1 MDDVNIKLITQMQE
15 NADLS
20 LLELSRRVGI
30 SKTACWNR
38 LQKMEEQNVIL
49 GKKILFDR
57 YSIGLPIVVFL
68 SISVGRHTIDWVD
81 EFSEVISKFP
91 EIIEAH
97 RLTGE
102 GADYQL
108 KIICPSMEAYDILQQ
123 QLIGEIDFTAMSTKI
138 SPKKKN
144 EPASRCN
151 TKVCLPRQPRPLR
164 TANSASNTGAES
176 VNTRKPKAP
185 ACACS
190 LSANCCKRWRITL
203 W

>member
-1 MDDVNIKLITQMQE
+1 
-15 NADLS
+15 
-20 LLELSRRVGI
+20 
-30 SKTACWNR
+30 
-38 LQKMEEQNVIL
+38 
-49 GKKILFDR
+49 
-57 YSIGLPIVVFL
+57 LPIVVFL

-138 SPKKKN
+138 SLKQIKN
-144 EPASRCN
+144 EYS
-151 TKVCLPRQPRPLR
+151 LP
-164 TANSASNTGAES
+164 
-176 VNTRKPKAP
+176 
-185 ACACS
+185 
-190 LSANCCKRWRITL
+190 LSHLEKLNKL
-203 W
+203 D

>member
-81 EFSEVISKFP
+81 EFSEVISKSP

-138 SPKKKN
+138 SLKQIKN
-144 EPASRCN
+144 EYS
-151 TKVCLPRQPRPLR
+151 LP
-164 TANSASNTGAES
+164 
-176 VNTRKPKAP
+176 
-185 ACACS
+185 
-190 LSANCCKRWRITL
+190 LSHLEN
-203 W
+203 

>member
-20 LLELSRRVGI
+20 LLELSRRVAI

-138 SPKKKN
+138 SLKQIKN
-144 EPASRCN
+144 EYS
-151 TKVCLPRQPRPLR
+151 LP
-164 TANSASNTGAES
+164 
-176 VNTRKPKAP
+176 
-185 ACACS
+185 
-190 LSANCCKRWRITL
+190 LSHLEKLNKL
-203 W
+203 D

>member
-138 SPKKKN
+138 SLKQIKN
-144 EPASRCN
+144 EYS
-151 TKVCLPRQPRPLR
+151 LP
-164 TANSASNTGAES
+164 
-176 VNTRKPKAP
+176 
-185 ACACS
+185 
-190 LSANCCKRWRITL
+190 LSHLEKLNKL
-203 W
+203 G

>member
-108 KIICPSMEAYDILQQ
+108 KIICPSIEAYDILQQ

-138 SPKKKN
+138 SLKQIKN
-144 EPASRCN
+144 EYS
-151 TKVCLPRQPRPLR
+151 LP
-164 TANSASNTGAES
+164 
-176 VNTRKPKAP
+176 
-185 ACACS
+185 
-190 LSANCCKRWRITL
+190 LSHLEN
-203 W
+203 

>member
-1 MDDVNIKLITQMQE
+1 MDDINIKLITQMQE

-138 SPKKKN
+138 SLKQIKN
-144 EPASRCN
+144 EYS
-151 TKVCLPRQPRPLR
+151 LP
-164 TANSASNTGAES
+164 
-176 VNTRKPKAP
+176 
-185 ACACS
+185 
-190 LSANCCKRWRITL
+190 LSHLEN
-203 W
+203 

>member
-138 SPKKKN
+138 SLKQIKN
-144 EPASRCN
+144 E
-151 TKVCLPRQPRPLR
+151 
-164 TANSASNTGAES
+164 
-176 VNTRKPKAP
+176 
-185 ACACS
+185 
-190 LSANCCKRWRITL
+190 
-203 W
+203 

>member
-123 QLIGEIDFTAMSTKI
+123 KLIGEIDFTAMSTKI
-138 SPKKKN
+138 SLKQIKN
-144 EPASRCN
+144 EYS
-151 TKVCLPRQPRPLR
+151 LP
-164 TANSASNTGAES
+164 
-176 VNTRKPKAP
+176 
-185 ACACS
+185 
-190 LSANCCKRWRITL
+190 LSHLEKLNKL
-203 W
+203 D

>member
-138 SPKKKN
+138 SLKEIKN
-144 EPASRCN
+144 EQS
-151 TKVCLPRQPRPLR
+151 LP
-164 TANSASNTGAES
+164 
-176 VNTRKPKAP
+176 
-185 ACACS
+185 
-190 LSANCCKRWRITL
+190 LSHLKRSGGL
-203 W
+203 E

>member
-138 SPKKKN
+138 SLKQIKN
-144 EPASRCN
+144 EYS
-151 TKVCLPRQPRPLR
+151 LP
-164 TANSASNTGAES
+164 
-176 VNTRKPKAP
+176 
-185 ACACS
+185 
-190 LSANCCKRWRITL
+190 LSHLEKLNKFD
-203 W
+203 